1 MLSEFPRSR
10 REFVKVAILGAGISG
25 LSTACFLEK
34 KGHSAEIFEGAD
46 GWGGLCGSETV
57 DGYVADKAG
66 GHIIYST
73 DREVLAFVLGVLGEG
88 GAVES
93 RRETRIFHH
102 GSWVTYPFE
111 NGLAD
116 LPKEEGFQCL
126 KGYVEATFARR
137 NGAAEPT
144 DFHAWCAWRFGEGI
158 SRHFMWP
165 YNEKIWNVDLRTL
178 GTAWV
183 RGRVP
188 DAPIDDVLRAAM
200 GIKTTGYAHQAKFWY
215 PRTGG
220 FQKIPD
226 RIRESLTKTNIRL
239 GTPCRKLRRT
249 AAGWEVNGEHFERV
263 VSTIPLRA
271 LAAVLDDVPSPIR
284 DAFGGLGYTS
294 LLTVF
299 LALRHD
305 RIPKLSWV
313 YFPHPENGPQNRIT
327 FLSNYSPE
335 NAPPG
340 CSSVMAE
347 VTYVGSLPG
356 SPESIT
362 NDVIAGL
369 ERCGILKRED
379 VAWSRTYDNLYAYIL
394 YEHGLEAR
402 LEQVRRYLSGI
413 GLPIVGRFGNYDYY
427 NSDRCIKAAMD
438 LAATF

>member
-1 MLSEFPRSR
+1 M
-10 REFVKVAILGAGISG
+10 KVAILGAGISG

-66 GHIIYST
+66 GHIIYSA

-116 LPKEEGFQCL
+116 LPKEDGFECL

-220 FQKIPD
+220 FQRIPD
-226 RIRESLTKTNIRL
+226 RIQESLTKTNIRL

-271 LAAVLDDVPSPIR
+271 LAAVLDDVPSSGPR
-284 DAFGGLGYTS
+284 RVRRTRLH
-294 LLTVF
+294 
-299 LALRHD
+299 LA
-305 RIPKLSWV
+305 
-313 YFPHPENGPQNRIT
+313 PHRLPR
-327 FLSNYSPE
+327 
-335 NAPPG
+335 APPRPHSEALLG
-340 CSSVMAE
+340 LLPASGERSAE
-347 VTYVGSLPG
+347 PHHVPLELQPRERPAG
-356 SPESIT
+356 PELDHGGG
-362 NDVIAGL
+362 DVRRQPARIAG
-369 ERCGILKRED
+369 
-379 VAWSRTYDNLYAYIL
+379 
-394 YEHGLEAR
+394 
-402 LEQVRRYLSGI
+402 SGH
-413 GLPIVGRFGNYDYY
+413 
-427 NSDRCIKAAMD
+427 
-438 LAATF
+438 ATT